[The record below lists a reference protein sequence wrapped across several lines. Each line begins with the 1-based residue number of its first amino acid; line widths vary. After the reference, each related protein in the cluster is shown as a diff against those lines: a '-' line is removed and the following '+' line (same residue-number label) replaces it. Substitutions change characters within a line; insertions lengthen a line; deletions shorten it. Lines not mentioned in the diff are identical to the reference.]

1 MKFGE
6 ALEAVK
12 SGAKIYREG
21 WNGKGQFVI
30 KAGGYTVSEPR
41 PGSDY
46 AKAGITGEFTIA
58 PHLDL
63 KNAQGIMQPGWVP
76 SMGDL
81 FADDWLATPV
91 IHDHA
96 CINCFTGKGPCLGD
110 CNVTDTNKSM
120 ALSFEDVVKPVIK
133 WLNEN
138 ANQHALVIIDVTNAT
153 LLIGEIGIRT
163 EKYLKD

>member
-46 AKAGITGEFTIA
+46 AKAWITGEFTIA
-58 PHLDL
+58 PHLNL

-76 SMGDL
+76 SQGDL
-81 FADDWLATPV
+81 FADDWLATP
-91 IHDHA
+91 
-96 CINCFTGKGPCLGD
+96 
-110 CNVTDTNKSM
+110 
-120 ALSFEDVVKPVIK
+120 
-133 WLNEN
+133 
-138 ANQHALVIIDVTNAT
+138 ID
-153 LLIGEIGIRT
+153 
-163 EKYLKD
+163 

>member
-46 AKAGITGEFTIA
+46 AKAGITGEST
-58 PHLDL
+58 
-63 KNAQGIMQPGWVP
+63 
-76 SMGDL
+76 
-81 FADDWLATPV
+81 
-91 IHDHA
+91 
-96 CINCFTGKGPCLGD
+96 
-110 CNVTDTNKSM
+110 
-120 ALSFEDVVKPVIK
+120 
-133 WLNEN
+133 
-138 ANQHALVIIDVTNAT
+138 
-153 LLIGEIGIRT
+153 
-163 EKYLKD
+163 